1 MAVTVNSIMTPT
13 SNNKS
18 FERQN
23 PPLEYQ
29 EQPQPHHREQ
39 QNRTPPPERQQ
50 QQQQAYQGTREQENN
65 PESFADA
72 FFKWHQRLDQIGP
85 NSNLGDTF
93 LDETHID
100 RDGQ

>member
-1 MAVTVNSIMTPT
+1 MANMRHGVAVLALALALAACGGGN
-13 SNNKS
+13 
-18 FERQN
+18 
-23 PPLEYQ
+23 
-29 EQPQPHHREQ
+29 
-39 QNRTPPPERQQ
+39 QQ